1 MQYETRYPFGYTANA
16 VLVSAFT
23 RNDSRQQAA

>member
-1 MQYETRYPFGYTANA
+1 MIIAAA

-23 RNDSRQQAA
+23 RGRLSTQVSGLQDLSNV